1 MVREVK
7 PPLADVK
14 AEAQRVVEQTMEQ
27 ARSAVDN
34 YFTFVQ
40 KIISSYPSGGT
51 ELGEKL
57 KSSAQKNLAVTYE
70 FVQKLSH
77 AKNFNDIIRIQ
88 TEFVQTQLESFGEQ
102 AKSIGEAV
110 GFKAATW
117 YERRNT
123 DTD

>member
-14 AEAQRVVEQTMEQ
+14 PEAQRVVEQTMDQ

-57 KSSAQKNLAVTYE
+57 KSSAQKNLAATHE

-110 GFKAATW
+110 GFKAAPW
-117 YERRNT
+117 YERRNP

>member
-7 PPLADVK
+7 PPLADGR
-14 AEAQRVVEQTMEQ
+14 AEAQRAVEQTMEQ

-40 KIISSYPSGGT
+40 NIISSYPSGGT

-57 KSSAQKNLAVTYE
+57 KSSAQKNLTVTYE

-88 TEFVQTQLESFGEQ
+88 TEFVQTQLELFGEQ

-117 YERRNT
+117 YERPHTET
-123 DTD
+123 D

>member
-1 MVREVK
+1 MVRDTK
-7 PPLADVK
+7 PPLGDVK
-14 AEAQRVVEQTMEQ
+14 ADAQRAVEQTMEQ
-27 ARSAVDN
+27 ARWAVDN
-34 YFTFVQ
+34 YFNFVQ

-57 KSSAQKNLAVTYE
+57 KSCAEKNMTATRE
-70 FVQKLSH
+70 FMRQLSQ
-77 AKNFNDIIRIQ
+77 ARDFADIMRIQ
-88 TEFVQTQLESFGEQ
+88 TEFMQTQLESFGEQ

-123 DTD
+123 D

>member
-1 MVREVK
+1 MVQEVK

-57 KSSAQKNLAVTYE
+57 KSFAQKNIAVTYE

>member
-1 MVREVK
+1 MVRDTK
-7 PPLADVK
+7 PPLGDVQAD
-14 AEAQRVVEQTMEQ
+14 AQRAVEQTMGQ
-27 ARSAVDN
+27 ARLAVDN
-34 YFTFVQ
+34 YFNFVQ

-57 KSSAQKNLAVTYE
+57 KSCAENNIAATRE
-70 FVQKLSH
+70 FVLKLSQ
-77 AKNFNDIIRIQ
+77 ATNFNDIIRIQ
-88 TEFVQTQLESFGEQ
+88 TEFMRTQLNSCGEQ

-123 DTD
+123 D